1 MTNEIYNQM
10 IDNSK
15 KLIASIEE
23 LRATDYLDDYQRFI
37 DDEYNIISLA
47 AEIGKLADDLYSNS
61 KTFNN

>member
-23 LRATDYLDDYQRFI
+23 LRAT